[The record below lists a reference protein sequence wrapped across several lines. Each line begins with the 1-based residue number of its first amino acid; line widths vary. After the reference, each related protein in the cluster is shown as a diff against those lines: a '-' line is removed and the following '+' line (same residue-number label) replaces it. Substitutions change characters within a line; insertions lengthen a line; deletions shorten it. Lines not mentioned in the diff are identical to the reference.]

1 MWEFKG
7 GKYFRQKEIRKSLG
21 GRTEDTSKSAGKM
34 RNIAEGIN

>member
-7 GKYFRQKEIRKSLG
+7 GNIFVRKRNKEEFGRK
-21 GRTEDTSKSAGKM
+21 TEDTSKSAGKM